1 MAIFDGKQMEY
12 DGTPGFKPWDFGVFV
27 ACFQSH
33 LRMGENQWLMWCPPS
48 YVCWFINP
56 IIYRWIYHKHP

>member
-1 MAIFDGKQMEY
+1 MAMIFMAIFDGKQMEY

-33 LRMGENQWLMWCPPS
+33 LRMGENQ
-48 YVCWFINP
+48 
-56 IIYRWIYHKHP
+56 